1 MVFSMVAGRLK
12 SVTGESE
19 SWCNGIDQM
28 FIGRSWVRDIVS
40 CVFSI
45 CDVIS
50 VGSQYIIDNGKA
62 G

>member
-1 MVFSMVAGRLK
+1 MVAGSWK
-12 SVTGESE
+12 SVTGESD
-19 SWCNGIDQM
+19 SWYDRIDQLD
-28 FIGRSWVRDIVS
+28 IGRSWVRDIVS